1 MLKKVT
7 LAAALLAAF
16 QAHSA
21 PVVTPVRVAPT
32 PVRIAPT
39 PVRPVTPVRSATPTK
54 TSTSTTS
61 TAANAALMMTVPMI
75 VANSSAAQTDSSGS
89 LVVNPMFFTACSTEQ
104 YENALVFQEVCKITS
119 GINSTYCPILSFFR
133 ECDRVESVEGLQPIK
148 PEYKHV
154 FFKSEQKNG

>member
-21 PVVTPVRVAPT
+21 PVVTPVRVAPM
-32 PVRIAPT
+32 PVRVAPT
-39 PVRPVTPVRSATPTK
+39 PVRTVTP
-54 TSTSTTS
+54 TSTSTAT
-61 TAANAALMMTVPMI
+61 NAALLMTVPLI

-104 YENALVFQEVCKITS
+104 YENALVFQEVCKVTR
-119 GINSTYCPILSFFR
+119 GINSSYCPILSFFR

-154 FFKSEQKNG
+154 FFKSEQKDD

>member
-21 PVVTPVRVAPT
+21 PVVTPVRVAPM
-32 PVRIAPT
+32 PVRVAPT
-39 PVRPVTPVRSATPTK
+39 PVRPVTPVRRATPTK

-154 FFKSEQKNG
+154 FFKSEQKDD

>member
-21 PVVTPVRVAPT
+21 PVVTPVRVAPM
-32 PVRIAPT
+32 PVRVAPT

-54 TSTSTTS
+54 TSTNTTS

-154 FFKSEQKNG
+154 FFKSEQKDD

>member
-39 PVRPVTPVRSATPTK
+39 PVRPATPVKA
-54 TSTSTTS
+54 STSTTS
-61 TAANAALMMTVPMI
+61 TAANAALMMAVPMI
-75 VANSSAAQTDSSGS
+75 VSHSAAKTDSSGS

-104 YENALVFQEVCKITS
+104 YESALVFQEVCKVTR
-119 GINSTYCPILSFFR
+119 GINSSYCPILSFFR

-154 FFKSEQKNG
+154 FFKSE

>member
-21 PVVTPVRVAPT
+21 PVVTPVRVAPM
-32 PVRIAPT
+32 PVRVAPT

-54 TSTSTTS
+54 TSTSTT
-61 TAANAALMMTVPMI
+61 ANAALMMTVPMI

-154 FFKSEQKNG
+154 FFKSEQKDD

>member
-39 PVRPVTPVRSATPTK
+39 PVRPVTPVRSATPTR

-61 TAANAALMMTVPMI
+61 TATNAALMMAVPMI
-75 VANSSAAQTDSSGS
+75 VSHSAAKTDSSGS
-89 LVVNPMFFTACSTEQ
+89 P
-104 YENALVFQEVCKITS
+104 
-119 GINSTYCPILSFFR
+119 G
-133 ECDRVESVEGLQPIK
+133 
-148 PEYKHV
+148 
-154 FFKSEQKNG
+154 

>member
-1 MLKKVT
+1 MLRKFT

-21 PVVTPVRVAPT
+21 PVVTPVRVAPM
-32 PVRIAPT
+32 PVRVAPA
-39 PVRPVTPVRSATPTK
+39 PVRPATPIK
-54 TSTSTTS
+54 ASTSTTS

-104 YENALVFQEVCKITS
+104 YESALLFQEVCKVTR
-119 GINSTYCPILSFFR
+119 GINSSYCPILSFFR

-154 FFKSEQKNG
+154 FFKSE

>member
-39 PVRPVTPVRSATPTK
+39 PVRPVTPVRSATPTR

-61 TAANAALMMTVPMI
+61 TATNAALMMAVPMI
-75 VANSSAAQTDSSGS
+75 VSHSAAKTDSSGS

-154 FFKSEQKNG
+154 FFKSE

>member
-16 QAHSA
+16 QAHSV

-39 PVRPVTPVRSATPTK
+39 PVRPVTPVRSATPTR

-61 TAANAALMMTVPMI
+61 TATNAALMMAVPMI
-75 VANSSAAQTDSSGS
+75 VSHSAAKTDSSGS

-104 YENALVFQEVCKITS
+104 YENALVFQEVCKVTS
-119 GINSTYCPILSFFR
+119 GINPTYCPILSFFR
-133 ECDRVESVEGLQPIK
+133 ECDRVESIEGLQPIK
-148 PEYKHV
+148 PEYRHV
-154 FFKSEQKNG
+154 FFKSEQKND

>member
-39 PVRPVTPVRSATPTK
+39 PVRPVTPVRSATPTR

-61 TAANAALMMTVPMI
+61 TATNAALMMAVPMI
-75 VANSSAAQTDSSGS
+75 VSHSAAKTDSSCS

-104 YENALVFQEVCKITS
+104 YESALVFQEVCKVTR
-119 GINSTYCPILSFFR
+119 GINSSYCPILSFFR

>member
-39 PVRPVTPVRSATPTK
+39 PVRTVTPTRM
-54 TSTSTTS
+54 STSTTS
-61 TAANAALMMTVPMI
+61 TATNAALMMAVPMI
-75 VANSSAAQTDSSGS
+75 VANNAAAKTDSSGS

-104 YENALVFQEVCKITS
+104 YENALAFQEVCKVTS
-119 GINSTYCPILSFFR
+119 GINPTYCPILSFFR

-148 PEYKHV
+148 PEYRHV
-154 FFKSEQKNG
+154 FFKSEQKND

>member
-39 PVRPVTPVRSATPTK
+39 PVRTVTPTRM
-54 TSTSTTS
+54 STSTTS
-61 TAANAALMMTVPMI
+61 TATNAALMMAVPMI
-75 VANSSAAQTDSSGS
+75 VANNAAAKTDSSGS

-104 YENALVFQEVCKITS
+104 YENALVFQEVCKVTS
-119 GINSTYCPILSFFR
+119 GINPTYCPILSFFR

-154 FFKSEQKNG
+154 FFKSEQKDD

>member
-32 PVRIAPT
+32 PVRT
-39 PVRPVTPVRSATPTK
+39 VTPVRSVTPTR

-61 TAANAALMMTVPMI
+61 TATNAALMMAVPMI
-75 VANSSAAQTDSSGS
+75 VSHSAAKTDSSGS

-104 YENALVFQEVCKITS
+104 YENALVFQELCKVTS
-119 GINSTYCPILSFFR
+119 GINPTYCPILSFFR
-133 ECDRVESVEGLQPIK
+133 ECDRVESVEGLQLIK
-148 PEYKHV
+148 PEYRHV